1 MEIGYPLVKPDRV
14 VARIFSRVGLG
25 SGLPVVVRKFQERA
39 FKKRIARD
47 IQYLTD
53 VDRNIIGYLLEHNQ
67 KTFTHALDG
76 GYASVLISKGYIVCS
91 MRPRQVAPDWEVPF
105 TVPDNVWEVFSE
117 HKESFPCEA
126 SKRTVADCPWAI
138 PWEQR

>member
-1 MEIGYPLVKPDRV
+1 MFCHLVESLQTDIHDELDKSD
-14 VARIFSRVGLG
+14 
-25 SGLPVVVRKFQERA
+25 VRQA
-39 FKKRIARD
+39 YS
-47 IQYLTD
+47 Q
-53 VDRNIIGYLLEHNQ
+53 
-67 KTFTHALDG
+67 DG
-76 GYASVLISKGYIVCS
+76 RSKGYIVCS
-91 MRPRQVAPDWEVPF
+91 MRPGQVAPNWDVPF